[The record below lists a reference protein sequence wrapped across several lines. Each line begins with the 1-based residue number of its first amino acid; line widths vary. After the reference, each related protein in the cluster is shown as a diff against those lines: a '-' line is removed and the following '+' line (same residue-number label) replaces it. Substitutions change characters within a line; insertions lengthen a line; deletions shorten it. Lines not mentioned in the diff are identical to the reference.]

1 MNTTVSAM
9 TVGLRHPRTAPW
21 PMTTLTATMPMV
33 KVVNPYQSNG
43 TISPDLTLL
52 SGVPLISKKLTIAP
66 TIDSQK
72 IERHPRDAATRPP
85 KSAEAPPPPQD
96 PIDQ

>member
-1 MNTTVSAM
+1 
-9 TVGLRHPRTAPW
+9 
-21 PMTTLTATMPMV
+21 MPIV
-33 KVVNPYQSNG
+33 KAVNPYQSNR
-43 TISPDLTLL
+43 TISPDVTLL

-66 TIDSQK
+66 RIESQK

-85 KSAEAPPPPQD
+85 KSAEAPAPPQE